1 MFTWRLLKTGKNLSG
16 FYINNT
22 FNLLNNNQLNRKLKE
37 KNITLFF
44 TFHHALKGNKNFV
57 PNNNINIRFINQSLI
72 SKCLKNSSL
81 IITDFSSIVF
91 DNIYQNKPFILY
103 IPDAYDPTL
112 ENIYIKPYFDII
124 NGLKNGSIYFENKF
138 FDLKKAIE
146 KILFYIDND
155 FKIDRKLKLFFEYFD
170 FKLKATNHTIS
181 LINYLKELK

>member
-1 MFTWRLLKTGKNLSG
+1 MIIFIK
-16 FYINNT
+16 IN
-22 FNLLNNNQLNRKLKE
+22 
-37 KNITLFF
+37 
-44 TFHHALKGNKNFV
+44 
-57 PNNNINIRFINQSLI
+57 
-72 SKCLKNSSL
+72 
-81 IITDFSSIVF
+81 
-91 DNIYQNKPFILY
+91 NIYQNKPFILY